1 MFKKAKFNLGDK
13 VVITNNLLNRLEELC
28 FYENEAK
35 EVIGH
40 YGMITSVWHELDD
53 ETGEVAY
60 NVMMEG
66 HALGGN
72 YLTFYFTE
80 DCLALETE
88 ANNTPVNVELD
99 VEYVDED
106 DSKSKNNMLFRE
118 LAEILAFTTT
128 IVLLDEK
135 GNKIGTLEVRE
146 FESPLAQDF
155 VEFLNDRVVLEVCR
169 GNGEYEIEVRLA
181 DV

>member
-13 VVITNNLLNRLEELC
+13 VVITSNLLNRLEELC
-28 FYENEAK
+28 FYEDEAK

-40 YGMITSVWHELDD
+40 CGTITDMWHELDD
-53 ETGEVAY
+53 ETDEVTY
-60 NVMMEG
+60 DVTMEDDV
-66 HALGGN
+66 LGGN
-72 YLTFYFTE
+72 LTLYFTE

-88 ANNTPVNVELD
+88 ADALPVD
-99 VEYVDED
+99 VDED

-118 LAEILAFTTT
+118 LAEVLDFTTT
-128 IVLLDEK
+128 VVLLDER
-135 GNKIGTLEVRE
+135 GSKIGTLEVCE
-146 FESPLAQDF
+146 FESPLAQNL
-155 VEFLNDRVVLEVCR
+155 VEFLSDRIVLEVRR